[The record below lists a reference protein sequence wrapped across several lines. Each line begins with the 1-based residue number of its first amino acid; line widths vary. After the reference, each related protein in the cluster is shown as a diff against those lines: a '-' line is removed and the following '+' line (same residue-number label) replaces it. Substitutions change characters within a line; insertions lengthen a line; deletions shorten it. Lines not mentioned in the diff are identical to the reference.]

1 MADHSH
7 DETETISQYMDYKQH
22 EKTWATFTN
31 LIKWGSM
38 ACVVLVLALYV
49 FINP

>member
-7 DETETISQYMDYKQH
+7 DTETISADMDYAQH
-22 EKTWATFTN
+22 NATWGVFTN
-31 LIKWGSM
+31 LIKWGCI
-38 ACVVLVLALYV
+38 ALAVLVLALYV